1 MTDTIS
7 PFRISEHAAR
17 IARIYDL
24 GSDTAVD
31 VAELVRALGGI
42 IDVFAGAIEVER
54 AVSGGHALIVRG
66 KGDFTVTLQ
75 PLTSSV
81 HDRFE
86 MAASVGRYLLHWRRL
101 GLETKPAAERRREYP
116 YGSGEGWTEGYHFA
130 MALLMPEDAFR
141 RVHLEHGGDAV
152 AIAGAFD
159 VPTSKVSA
167 RASALKLPLAPR

>member
-31 VAELVRALGGI
+31 VAELVRTLGGT
-42 IDVFAGAIEVER
+42 IDVVAGALEGEHAI
-54 AVSGGHALIVRG
+54 GGRHALTVRG
-66 KGDFTVTLQ
+66 KGDFTVSLQ
-75 PLTSSV
+75 PLTSSA

-101 GLETKPAAERRREYP
+101 GLEAEAATERRRDYP
-116 YGSGEGWTEGYHFA
+116 YSSGEGWTEGYHFA
-130 MALLMPEDAFR
+130 MALLMPEDTFR
-141 RVHLEHGGDAV
+141 RVHLEHGGDTV
-152 AIAGAFD
+152 TIAGAFD
-159 VPTSKVSA
+159 VPTSKVTA
-167 RASALKLPLAPR
+167 RASGLKLPLAPR